1 VCLELPELR
10 FTLFISRAHQSY
22 KLYSN
27 KLFIVVVH
35 IMEGILLAEK
45 QGHICTLSLNR
56 PNNENR
62 LTHETFL
69 RLKEAVNSANK
80 DSDVRVIILRGS
92 GEEMFSRGIDLGEE
106 VKRGARPED
115 LRKQVNQFR
124 DDIEAAME
132 SMIYGRCP
140 TIAMIYGDCLAG
152 GTAVAVACDFR
163 ICSDISRF
171 SLWTVLVGQTF
182 QWQGIQRMLDLI
194 GPANTKEIL
203 LAGGL
208 TSAVRAKEMGL
219 VNFLV
224 PAKDVFNT
232 TLAFAQ
238 EIAEKAPLAVSGTKE
253 IISRLYKTKNNPT
266 DADKADFQA
275 IMDRCSNS
283 EDAKEGPRAALEGR
297 RPNFSGR

>member
-1 VCLELPELR
+1 M
-10 FTLFISRAHQSY
+10 SD
-22 KLYSN
+22 
-27 KLFIVVVH
+27 
-35 IMEGILLAEK
+35 ILLVEK
-45 QGHICTLSLNR
+45 QGHICTLTINR
-56 PNNENR
+56 PQNDNG
-62 LTHETFL
+62 LTHTMFS
-69 RLKEAVNSANK
+69 RLNEEVIAANK
-80 DSDVRVIILRGS
+80 DQDVRVIILRGS
-92 GEEMFSRGIDLGEE
+92 GDKIFSQGIDLGDE

-115 LRKQVNQFR
+115 LRNQVHQFTQ
-124 DDIEAAME
+124 DFETTLG

-194 GPANTKEIL
+194 GPANAKEIL